1 MKGITENFSWRNATI
16 FAKASTYA
24 YRDLSEF
31 KREFGSDDGAEVRF
45 YDVAGTQA
53 YSWIEGNNLCFVF
66 RGTEPTQWADKGE
79 GCGDLIIKCLLSI
92 KGILL

>member
-66 RGTEPTQWADKGE
+66 RGTEPTQWADIKA
-79 GCGDLIIKCLLSI
+79 DLKFR
-92 KGILL
+92 KV